1 MTLEIIQ
8 FIRETV
14 INLTFMIRI
23 VLQMKNT
30 IEQNTF
36 AYASNKQ
43 KNNLDRMYVYIIH
56 KRFLTIVIME
66 IYAAQEFSELQ
77 RIFLEFIRFYF
88 DLAFLSF
95 Y

>member
-1 MTLEIIQ
+1 
-8 FIRETV
+8 
-14 INLTFMIRI
+14 
-23 VLQMKNT
+23 
-30 IEQNTF
+30 
-36 AYASNKQ
+36 
-43 KNNLDRMYVYIIH
+43 MYVYIIN
-56 KRFLTIVIME
+56 KRFLTIIIME